1 MQWHGSGGLA
11 TVRPLFLCGWWKYK
25 LNYRQLCAVPPRE
38 ANPLLAKCHE
48 ARPCKIT
55 LPRERG
61 KFNLKGSNFDS
72 DSD

>member
-25 LNYRQLCAVPPRE
+25 LNYRQLCAVPPQE

-48 ARPCKIT
+48 LVRAKSPSLEKG
-55 LPRERG
+55 E
-61 KFNLKGSNFDS
+61 NLI
-72 DSD
+72 